1 MNHSPTTPTE
11 STAADDGVEAWPL
24 LSVVVPMYNEA
35 DNVTAF
41 YSRCLSVLDTVGV
54 SWEIVCVDDGSR
66 DNTLAALVA
75 LHDRDPRVK
84 VIELARNFGKE
95 IALTAG
101 LDAAL
106 GQAVVPIDADL
117 QDPPELIPEM
127 LRLWR
132 QGHDVVYATR
142 TERLG
147 ESWLKQQTAAGFYK
161 LMERLSDVQVPPNT
175 GDFRLMGRPAVDA
188 LRGLRERNRFMKGIF
203 AWVGFRQVQLP
214 YRRDARHA
222 GESKWNWWSLVRLAV
237 EGITSFS
244 SAPLQLA
251 TFMGLMVSGL
261 AFAYAAHRVVITL
274 LRGPDVPGY
283 PSLLVV
289 ILFLGGVQLITLGII
304 GEYIGRIYQE
314 VKQRPLYL
322 VRRRHGR
329 VAAPPGPPHEPLR
342 VAVLEAEAQAAGGPA
357 GGSPQQR

>member
-1 MNHSPTTPTE
+1 MR
-11 STAADDGVEAWPL
+11 AARPG
-24 LSVVVPMYNEA
+24 
-35 DNVTAF
+35 
-41 YSRCLSVLDTVGV
+41 
-54 SWEIVCVDDGSR
+54 
-66 DNTLAALVA
+66 
-75 LHDRDPRVK
+75 
-84 VIELARNFGKE
+84 
-95 IALTAG
+95 
-101 LDAAL
+101 AAL

-117 QDPPELIPEM
+117 QDPPELIPDM

-132 QGHDVVYATR
+132 EGNDVVYATR

-147 ESWLKQQTAAGFYK
+147 ESWIKQQTAAGFYK
-161 LMERLSDVQVPPNT
+161 VMEHLSDVQVPPNT

-214 YRRDARHA
+214 YRREPRHA
-222 GESKWNWWSLVRLAV
+222 GASKWNWWGLVRLAV

-251 TFMGLMVSGL
+251 TFMGLVVSGL
-261 AFAYAAHRVVITL
+261 AFAYAIHRVVVTL

-329 VAAPPGPPHEPLR
+329 VAAPPGPPAEALR
-342 VAVLEAEAQAAGGPA
+342 VAVLEADETWPR
-357 GGSPQQR
+357 S

>member
-1 MNHSPTTPTE
+1 
-11 STAADDGVEAWPL
+11 
-24 LSVVVPMYNEA
+24 MYNEV
-35 DNVTAF
+35 DNIGAF
-41 YSRCLSVLDTVGV
+41 YERTSRVLDATGEA
-54 SWEIVCVDDGSR
+54 WELICVDDGSR
-66 DNTLAALVA
+66 DGTLAALID
-75 LHDRDPRVK
+75 LHRRDPRVK

-117 QDPPELIPEM
+117 QDPPELIPDM

-132 QGHDVVYATR
+132 EGNDVVYATR

-147 ESWLKQQTAAGFYK
+147 ESWIKQQTAAGFYK
-161 LMERLSDVQVPPNT
+161 VMEHLSDVQVPPNT

-214 YRRDARHA
+214 YRREPRHA
-222 GESKWNWWSLVRLAV
+222 GASKWNWWGLVRLAV

-251 TFMGLMVSGL
+251 TFMGLVVSGL
-261 AFAYAAHRVVITL
+261 AFAYAIHRVVVTL

-329 VAAPPGPPHEPLR
+329 VAAPPGPPAEALR
-342 VAVLEAEAQAAGGPA
+342 VAVLEADETWPR
-357 GGSPQQR
+357 S